1 MCNPNKRNKDFI
13 QIGKR
18 IQYYRNKAKL
28 TQDQLA
34 EQVGTSQKHLSRIEL
49 GYHLPNFE
57 TVIALAKELDV
68 PIDAFIQDLSD
79 NKTNTFLELIKSDIA
94 QMSDKQLEMVK
105 KQIELIKQ
113 YDCK

>member
-1 MCNPNKRNKDFI
+1 MYNPDKRRNDFI

-18 IQYYRNKAKL
+18 IQYYRNKSNL
-28 TQDQLA
+28 TQEQLA
-34 EQVGTSQKHLSRIEL
+34 EQAGTSQKHLSRIEL

-57 TVIALAKELDV
+57 TIIAIAKALDV
-68 PIDAFIQDLSD
+68 PIDAFVQDLD
-79 NKTNTFLELIKSDIA
+79 ENKVNTFLELIKPDIS
-94 QMSDKQLEMVK
+94 QMSNKQLEMLK

>member
-1 MCNPNKRNKDFI
+1 MCKPDKRNKDFI
-13 QIGKR
+13 QIGRR
-18 IQYYRNKAKL
+18 IQHYRNKAKL

-57 TVIALAKELDV
+57 TVIALAKALNV
-68 PIDAFIQDLSD
+68 PIDAFVQDLSD
-79 NKTNTFLELIKSDIA
+79 NKVNTFLELIKSDIS